1 MPSKLVL
8 WGHHQQEQRLYAHW
22 MWTVLFS
29 QVSSSFHTTCV
40 CGPLLYSCAQPPK
53 NPVTLHQELGLFSFH
68 FWCHLSSQ
76 SSRWMLVPSHYL
88 LSRVWFAIA
97 ESWQSVLSR
106 ISYGMSSEGL
116 SLHVLR
122 WKVFLESSKHALD

>member
-1 MPSKLVL
+1 MASRLVL
-8 WGHHQQEQRLYAHW
+8 WGHPQQGQGPYAHW
-22 MWTVLFS
+22 TWTMLFS
-29 QVSSSFHTTCV
+29 QVSSSSHTTCV

-53 NPVTLHQELGLFSFH
+53 NPATLHQELGLFSFH
-68 FWCHLSSQ
+68 FWCCLLSQ

-97 ESWQSVLSR
+97 ENWPLALSR

-116 SLHVLR
+116 GLHALR
-122 WKVFLESSKHALD
+122 WNVFLENSKHVLD